1 MSQVIRILFTI
12 LLVFTLLL
20 SITTNEAKSQSL
32 GIGVTAGVNTST
44 HLHNFRFAIDDIF
57 LDLSPKIS
65 TGYNAGI
72 IIRQGIH
79 RNLRFQAEPGIAF
92 LGAKYDDSFTLRGF
106 DFQTDSETELIY
118 VQLPLLLQLTT
129 SPSERT
135 IYGRNWAETTYH
147 LTGGIFGGYL
157 LDGTF
162 SGTNS
167 GAPIGIEFQG
177 NFSNDITNQYT
188 FYDAGVILGGGLEHG
203 LNSKFGLEARLM
215 FSVLNSGDAP
225 QINFRTQNMA
235 ATLSFYFLL

>member
-1 MSQVIRILFTI
+1 MSNVIRILFTI
-12 LLVFTLLL
+12 PLAIVFLLP
-20 SITTNEAKSQSL
+20 ITTQEANSQNL
-32 GIGVTAGVNTST
+32 GIGVTGGVNTST

-57 LDLSPKIS
+57 LDLSPGVS
-65 TGYNAGI
+65 TGYNAGV
-72 IIRQGIH
+72 IIRQGLT

-106 DFQTDSETELIY
+106 DFQTDSETELLY
-118 VQLPLLLQLTT
+118 VQLPLLIQLTT
-129 SPSERT
+129 TPPERT
-135 IYGRNWAETTYH
+135 IYGRHWAVTTYH
-147 LTGGIFGGYL
+147 LTSGIFGGYL

-162 SGTNS
+162 TGTNT

-177 NFSNDITNQYT
+177 DFSNNITNQYT

-203 LNSKFGLEARLM
+203 YNTKFGLEARIL
-215 FSVLNSGDAP
+215 FSVLNTGDAP

>member
-1 MSQVIRILFTI
+1 MSNVIRILFTI
-12 LLVFTLLL
+12 LLAFTLLL
-20 SITTNEAKSQSL
+20 SIATTEAKSQNL
-32 GIGVTAGVNTST
+32 GIGITGGVNTST
-44 HLHNFRFAIDDIF
+44 HLHNFRFEIDDIS
-57 LDLSPKIS
+57 LDLSPGLS
-65 TGYNAGI
+65 SGYNAGI

-106 DFQTDSETELIY
+106 NFQTDSETDLLY

-129 SPSERT
+129 APSETT
-135 IYGRNWAETTYH
+135 IYGRQWAETTYH
-147 LTGGIFGGYL
+147 FTGGIFGGYL

-162 SGTNS
+162 SGTNT

-177 NFSNDITNQYT
+177 EFSNNITDQYT

-203 LNSKFGLEARLM
+203 YNTKFGLEARLM
-215 FSVLNSGDAP
+215 FSVVNSGDAP
-225 QINFRTQNMA
+225 QINFRTQNIA

>member
-1 MSQVIRILFTI
+1 MSNIIRIFFTI
-12 LLVFTLLL
+12 PLAFTLLVSL
-20 SITTNEAKSQSL
+20 TAQETNSQNL

-44 HLHNFRFAIDDIF
+44 HLHNFRFAIEDIS
-57 LDLSPKIS
+57 LDLSPGIS
-65 TGYNAGI
+65 SGYNAGI

-79 RNLRFQAEPGIAF
+79 HNLRFQAEPGIAF

-106 DFQTDSETELIY
+106 DFQTESETELLY

-129 SPSERT
+129 TPPERT
-135 IYGRNWAETTYH
+135 VYGRQWPETTYH

-162 SGTNS
+162 SGTNT

-177 NFSNDITNQYT
+177 DFSNNITDQYT
-188 FYDAGVILGGGLEHG
+188 FYDAGVVLGGGLEHG
-203 LNSKFGLEARLM
+203 FNTKFGLEARLI
-215 FSVLNSGDAP
+215 FSVVNSGDAP
-225 QINFRTQNMA
+225 QINFRTQNIA